1 MSTVALVGKR
11 VAITRPIAQSQ
22 KWVTALHKVGAVCEA
37 IPLIQIDQPDD
48 EGFAFEQAMRKIDE
62 YAWII
67 CTSSNGATR
76 VAPYLPKHSSHVQL
90 AAVGESTAQ
99 AFGREVAFI
108 PLSATGHALANEFP
122 HTDSKVLLV
131 TAQETNG
138 EVERILR
145 DRGIEVEV
153 VSAYQTN
160 QRHISAEEIN
170 RIQQCDAVLF
180 ASGSAVRSW
189 VAQSEAK
196 TSGAVVVIGDA
207 TLQVAKGCGLTVQA
221 VATSASADGIVTALA
236 GVFA

>member
-1 MSTVALVGKR
+1 MSTIALVGKR

-22 KWVTALHKVGAVCEA
+22 KWVTALQKVGAVCET
-37 IPLIQIDQPDD
+37 IPLIQINQPDD
-48 EGFAFEQAMRKIDE
+48 EGFAFEHAMRKIHE

-67 CTSSNGATR
+67 CTSSNGASR

-99 AFGREVAFI
+99 AFGREVAFM
-108 PLSATGHALANEFP
+108 PRSATGLALATAFP
-122 HTDSKVLLV
+122 QTDGKVLLV
-131 TAQETNG
+131 QAQETNG
-138 EVERILR
+138 DVARTLR
-145 DRGIEVEV
+145 DRGIELDV
-153 VSAYQTN
+153 VAAYQTN
-160 QRHISAEEIN
+160 QRKLSAQEIN

-189 VAQSEAK
+189 VAQSEAN

-207 TLQVAKGCGLTVQA
+207 TLQVAKGCGLTAQA
-221 VATSASADGIVTALA
+221 VATSASADGVVTALA